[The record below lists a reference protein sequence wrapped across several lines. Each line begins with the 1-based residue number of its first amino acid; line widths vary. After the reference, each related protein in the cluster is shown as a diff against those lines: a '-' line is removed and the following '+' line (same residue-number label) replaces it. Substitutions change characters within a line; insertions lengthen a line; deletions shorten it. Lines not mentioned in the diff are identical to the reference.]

1 MVERQAENLTAVGSI
16 PTRGICYPMLATPTR
31 SLNLFLARRRR
42 LAKKRV
48 TPFNLKDVGKS
59 FKRRLLAPLSLLPI
73 GWVGPWVSINSYAGG
88 SALGRLCLYA
98 FNNTQLWVA
107 CPSKGGFNRAQSSWL
122 CSALR
127 GLSSLVTLKLR
138 FKGKSF
144 RWHRRRGA
152 LVLRFGHS
160 HLVACRPPAGTR
172 WRRMGKAKM
181 VFFSSNVAVLRE
193 YLTSV
198 VAWREPNRYH
208 SRGLRLSKQR
218 IVRKAGKVSAY
229 R

>member
-1 MVERQAENLTAVGSI
+1 MLTKPV
-16 PTRGICYPMLATPTR
+16 R
-31 SLNLFLARRRR
+31 SLNLFWARRRS
-42 LAKKRV
+42 LAKKRA
-48 TPFNLKDVGKS
+48 TPFNLKEAGRS
-59 FKRRLLAPLSLLPI
+59 FKPRILRPLSLSPI
-73 GWVGPWVSINSYAGG
+73 GWVGPWVAVGSHKSE
-88 SALGRLCLYA
+88 SALSRLCLYTMNA
-98 FNNTQLWVA
+98 TRLWVA
-107 CPSKGGFNRAQSSWL
+107 CPSQCGFGRAQSSWL
-122 CSALR
+122 HSALR
-127 GLSSLVTLKLR
+127 GLSCLVSLKLR

-160 HLVACRPPAGTR
+160 HLVACKPPLGVR
-172 WRRMGKAKM
+172 WRKAGKMKM
-181 VFFSSNVAVLRE
+181 VFFGPNIAVLRG

-208 SRGLRLSKQR
+208 SRGLRLSRQR